1 MLPGQSLGGREMAQ
15 SEIQEFESTIKAIPG
30 VLGCVILANHE
41 GAPAEIQAFTT
52 TGTDRDEIQA
62 RILEE
67 MAARDFGDQ
76 NSRVYV
82 FELSAESYFDDLES
96 LERQVEFAEQEAR
109 SAGAIG
115 EGGGEPPPSRPLRAE
130 TDREDVVREPKRPR
144 VHRVS
149 LSSSSWTS
157 EAVVALGEEGDEVVG
172 QASSEK
178 TPHGLKVVADATLE
192 AASKIAAPD
201 VTFKVKSASL
211 VNVGGQEAVLVLVLE
226 DDHDMLGAALTRG
239 GPLHEATV
247 RATLDAI
254 NRRLSLRP

>member
-1 MLPGQSLGGREMAQ
+1 MAQ
-15 SEIQEFESTIKAIPG
+15 SEIQEFESTIKDIPG
-30 VLGCVILANHE
+30 VLGCVILSGSDGSPNE
-41 GAPAEIQAFTT
+41 VQAFTS

-67 MAARDFGDQ
+67 MTARDFGDQ

-109 SAGAIG
+109 AAGPIGADGQPIPVPSAG
-115 EGGGEPPPSRPLRAE
+115 PAE
-130 TDREDVVREPKRPR
+130 HPAVGKRPR
-144 VHRVS
+144 VRKVS

-157 EAVVALGEEGDEVVG
+157 EATVALGEEGNEVIG
-172 QASSEK
+172 SASAEK
-178 TPHGLKVVADATLE
+178 TPHGLKVVAEATLE
-192 AASKIAAPD
+192 AAGKIAGD
-201 VTFKVKSASL
+201 EVVFKVKSASL

-226 DDHDMLGAALTRG
+226 NDQDMLGAALTRG

-254 NRRLSLRP
+254 NRRLGLR

>member
-1 MLPGQSLGGREMAQ
+1 VAQ
-15 SEIQEFESTIKAIPG
+15 SELRDFESTIKAIPG
-30 VLGCVILANHE
+30 VLGCVVTGGHDGN
-41 GAPAEIQAFTT
+41 PAEIQAFTT

-76 NSRVYV
+76 DSRVYV

-109 SAGAIG
+109 AAGPIG
-115 EGGGEPPPSRPLRAE
+115 EGTAPEQRRPLREAVAPPGE
-130 TDREDVVREPKRPR
+130 TTVKRPPVR
-144 VHRVS
+144 RVS

-157 EAVVALGEEGDEVVG
+157 EAVVALGAEGEEVVG

-178 TPHGLKVVADATLE
+178 TPHGLKVVAEATLE
-192 AASKIAAPD
+192 AASKIAGAD
-201 VTFKVKSASL
+201 VDFRVKSASL

-226 DDHDMLGAALTRG
+226 NEQDMLGGALTRG

-247 RATLDAI
+247 RATLDAV
-254 NRRLSLRP
+254 NRRLSFRS

>member
-1 MLPGQSLGGREMAQ
+1 MAQ

-30 VLGCVILANHE
+30 VLGCVLIA
-41 GAPAEIQAFTT
+41 GGDGRPSEIQASTT

-67 MAARDFGDQ
+67 MASRDLGEQ
-76 NSRVYV
+76 ESRVYV

-109 SAGAIG
+109 AAGPIG
-115 EGGGEPPPSRPLRAE
+115 EPGTAPAPAPAGTAPGGDTAPSGA
-130 TDREDVVREPKRPR
+130 KRPR
-144 VHRVS
+144 VRKVS

-157 EAVVALGEEGDEVVG
+157 EATVALGEEGHEVVG
-172 QASSEK
+172 SASSEK
-178 TPHGLKVVADATLE
+178 TPHGLKVVAEATLE
-192 AASKIAAPD
+192 AAGKIAGDD
-201 VTFKVKSASL
+201 VVFKIKSASL

-226 DDHDMLGAALTRG
+226 NEQDMLGAALTRG

-254 NRRLSLRP
+254 NRRLSFRT

>member
-1 MLPGQSLGGREMAQ
+1 MAQ
-15 SEIQEFESTIKAIPG
+15 SEISELEATIKAIPG
-30 VLGCVILANHE
+30 VLGCVILA
-41 GAPAEIQAFTT
+41 GGDGSPSEIQAFTS

-62 RILEE
+62 RVLEE
-67 MAARDFGDQ
+67 MASRDFGDE

-109 SAGAIG
+109 SAGRIG
-115 EGGGEPPPSRPLRAE
+115 DQEGEAGAEAPPRPVGSPLA
-130 TDREDVVREPKRPR
+130 RPR
-144 VHRVS
+144 VRKVS

-157 EAVVALGEEGDEVVG
+157 EATVALGDEETEAVG
-172 QASSEK
+172 QASAEK

-192 AASKIAAPD
+192 AAQKITGGD
-201 VTFKVKSASL
+201 VSFRVKSASL

-226 DDHDMLGAALTRG
+226 NEQDMLGSALTRG

-254 NRRLSLRP
+254 NRRLALRGA

>member
-1 MLPGQSLGGREMAQ
+1 MAQ
-15 SEIQEFESTIKAIPG
+15 SEIRDFESTIKAIPG
-30 VLGCVILANHE
+30 VLGCVIISGHDGN
-41 GAPAEIQAFTT
+41 PAEIQAFTT

-67 MAARDFGDQ
+67 IAARDFGDE

-109 SAGAIG
+109 AAGPIGDGTTPEAPAAAAAG
-115 EGGGEPPPSRPLRAE
+115 EGGAAASGA
-130 TDREDVVREPKRPR
+130 KRPR
-144 VHRVS
+144 VRKVS

-157 EAVVALGEEGDEVVG
+157 EATVALGEEGSEVVG

-192 AASKIAAPD
+192 AASKIAGAD

-226 DDHDMLGAALTRG
+226 NEQDMLGAALTRG

-254 NRRLSLRP
+254 NRRLSFRS

>member
-1 MLPGQSLGGREMAQ
+1 MAQ

-30 VLGCVILANHE
+30 VLGCVIIADHS
-41 GAPAEIQAFTT
+41 GAPSEIQAFTT

-67 MAARDFGDQ
+67 MASRDFGEQ

-96 LERQVEFAEQEAR
+96 LERQVEVAEQEAR
-109 SAGAIG
+109 SAGPIG
-115 EGGGEPPPSRPLRAE
+115 EGATEGAPSRPLRPGSDEAAA
-130 TDREDVVREPKRPR
+130 DAGLSRPR
-144 VHRVS
+144 VRRVS

-157 EAVVALGEEGDEVVG
+157 DAGVALGGEDDEVVG

-192 AASKIAAPD
+192 AASKLAGSD
-201 VTFKVKSASL
+201 VEFKVRSASL

-226 DDHDMLGAALTRG
+226 NDRDMLGAALTRG

-254 NRRLSLRP
+254 NRRLSFRS

>member
-1 MLPGQSLGGREMAQ
+1 MAQ
-15 SEIQEFESTIKAIPG
+15 SEISEFESTIKALPG
-30 VLGCVILANHE
+30 VLGCVIIA
-41 GAPAEIQAFTT
+41 GGDGSPSEIQAFTS
-52 TGTDRDEIQA
+52 TGTNRDEVQS

-109 SAGAIG
+109 AAGRIG
-115 EGGGEPPPSRPLRAE
+115 DTASPGPAAAVADGPAPPGG
-130 TDREDVVREPKRPR
+130 PKARPR
-144 VHRVS
+144 VTKVS

-157 EAVVALGEEGDEVVG
+157 EATVALGDADTEAIG
-172 QASSEK
+172 QASAEK

-192 AASKIAAPD
+192 AAEKIAGVDNA
-201 VTFKVKSASL
+201 FRVKSASL

-226 DDHDMLGAALTRG
+226 DDQDMLGSALTRG

-254 NRRLSLRP
+254 NRRLALRS

>member
-1 MLPGQSLGGREMAQ
+1 VAQ
-15 SEIQEFESTIKAIPG
+15 SELRDFESTIKAIPG
-30 VLGCVILANHE
+30 VLGCVIIASHE
-41 GAPAEIQAFTT
+41 GDPAEIQAFTT

-67 MAARDFGDQ
+67 MASRDFGDQ

-109 SAGAIG
+109 AAGPIG
-115 EGGGEPPPSRPLRAE
+115 DGVPPEGSRPLREA
-130 TDREDVVREPKRPR
+130 TSAADAVIRRPPVR
-144 VHRVS
+144 RVS

-178 TPHGLKVVADATLE
+178 TPHGLKVVAEATLE
-192 AASKIAAPD
+192 AASKIARTE

-226 DDHDMLGAALTRG
+226 NEQDMLGGALTRG

-247 RATLDAI
+247 RATLDAV
-254 NRRLSLRP
+254 NRRLSLR

>member
-1 MLPGQSLGGREMAQ
+1 MAQ
-15 SEIQEFESTIKAIPG
+15 SEISEFESTIKAIPG
-30 VLGCVILANHE
+30 VLGCVILA
-41 GAPAEIQAFTT
+41 GSDGGPSEIQAFTS

-67 MAARDFGDQ
+67 MASRDFGDE

-109 SAGAIG
+109 TAGRLGDQEG
-115 EGGGEPPPSRPLRAE
+115 EVPAQHPAVTPLKA
-130 TDREDVVREPKRPR
+130 RPR
-144 VHRVS
+144 VRKVS

-157 EAVVALGEEGDEVVG
+157 EAVVALGDEETEAVG
-172 QASSEK
+172 QASAEK

-192 AASKIAAPD
+192 AAQKI
-201 VTFKVKSASL
+201 TGGETSFRVKSASL

-226 DDHDMLGAALTRG
+226 NDQDMLGSALTRG

-254 NRRLSLRP
+254 NRRLALRSG

>member
-1 MLPGQSLGGREMAQ
+1 MAQ
-15 SEIQEFESTIKAIPG
+15 SEISELEATIKAIPG
-30 VLGCVILANHE
+30 VLGCVILA
-41 GAPAEIQAFTT
+41 GGDGSPSEIQAFTS

-62 RILEE
+62 RVLEE
-67 MAARDFGDQ
+67 MASRDFGDE

-109 SAGAIG
+109 SAGRIG
-115 EGGGEPPPSRPLRAE
+115 DQEGEAPVVAPHRPLAGSPLPRPK
-130 TDREDVVREPKRPR
+130 VRK
-144 VHRVS
+144 VS

-157 EAVVALGEEGDEVVG
+157 EATVALGDEDNEAVG
-172 QASSEK
+172 QASAEK

-192 AASKIAAPD
+192 AAQKITGGD
-201 VTFKVKSASL
+201 VSFRVKSASL

-226 DDHDMLGAALTRG
+226 NDQDMLGSALTRG

-254 NRRLSLRP
+254 NRRLALRGA

>member
-1 MLPGQSLGGREMAQ
+1 LAQ
-15 SEIQEFESTIKAIPG
+15 SEISEFESTIKAIPG
-30 VLGCVILANHE
+30 VLGCVILAGGD
-41 GAPAEIQAFTT
+41 GAPSEIQAFTS

-67 MAARDFGDQ
+67 MASRDFGDES
-76 NSRVYV
+76 SRVYV

-109 SAGAIG
+109 TAGRLGDQEG
-115 EGGGEPPPSRPLRAE
+115 EVPAQHPAVGPLRA
-130 TDREDVVREPKRPR
+130 RPR
-144 VHRVS
+144 VRKVS

-157 EAVVALGEEGDEVVG
+157 EAVVALGDEETEAVG
-172 QASSEK
+172 QASAEK

-192 AASKIAAPD
+192 AAQKITGGD
-201 VTFKVKSASL
+201 TSFRVKSASL

-226 DDHDMLGAALTRG
+226 NDQDMLGSALTRG

-254 NRRLSLRP
+254 NRRLALRGA

>member
-1 MLPGQSLGGREMAQ
+1 MAQ
-15 SEIQEFESTIKAIPG
+15 SEIRDFESTIKAIPG
-30 VLGCVILANHE
+30 VLGCVIIAGEDGN
-41 GAPAEIQAFTT
+41 PTEIQAFTT
-52 TGTDRDEIQA
+52 TGTDRDEIQS

-67 MAARDFGDQ
+67 MASRDFGDA

-109 SAGAIG
+109 AAGPLGAAGAG
-115 EGGGEPPPSRPLRAE
+115 PAPTTQVPPGTRSRTGRPP
-130 TDREDVVREPKRPR
+130 VR
-144 VHRVS
+144 RVS

-157 EAVVALGEEGDEVVG
+157 EATVALGEEGNEVVG

-192 AASKIAAPD
+192 AAAKITGTD
-201 VTFKVKSASL
+201 VDYRVQSASL

-226 DDHDMLGAALTRG
+226 NDHDMLGAALTRG
-239 GPLHEATV
+239 APLHEATV

-254 NRRLSLRP
+254 NRRLGFHTR